1 MADAKLSALTSLTGA
16 LVDPA
21 ADLLYIDD
29 VSVTTGKKIL
39 VQELWNGIQK
49 SVILAKSGA
58 AVSVPADT
66 TEDTLA
72 TINIAANAMG
82 ANGRL
87 RITTYWT
94 ETNNGN
100 VKTTRIKFG
109 GTNHCSLASVS
120 IAQRGMLATITNRNA
135 TNSQWGIGTF
145 TGTGGLADQAYV
157 TSAVDTTSGVTLL
170 ITGQKASA
178 GDTLTLESY
187 LVELIAD
194 GT

>member
-1 MADAKLSALTSLTGA
+1 MADAKISALTALTGVN
-16 LVDPA
+16 VDTA
-21 ADLLYIDD
+21 ADVLPIVDT
-29 VSVTTGKKIL
+29 SVTTTKKIL

-58 AVSVPADT
+58 AINVPADT
-66 TEDTLA
+66 TEDTLV
-72 TINIAANAMG
+72 TITVAANAMG

-94 ETNNGN
+94 ETNNAN

-109 GTNHCSLASVS
+109 GTNHCALASNGIS
-120 IAQRGMLATITNRNA
+120 QRGMLATITNRNA
-135 TNSQWGIGTF
+135 TNSQWGVGLI
-145 TGTGGLADQAYV
+145 TGGLLYSDQGYV
-157 TSAVDTTSGVTLL
+157 TSAVDTTSAVTLL
-170 ITGQKASA
+170 ITGQKAVS

-187 LVELIAD
+187 LVELISD